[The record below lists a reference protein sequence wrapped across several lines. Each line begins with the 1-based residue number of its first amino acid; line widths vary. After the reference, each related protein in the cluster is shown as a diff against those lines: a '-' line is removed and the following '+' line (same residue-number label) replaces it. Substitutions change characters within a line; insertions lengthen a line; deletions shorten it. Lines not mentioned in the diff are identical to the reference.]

1 MAVVDEKIAKVTL
14 DNRAFTDNAQET
26 IKSLERLKQA
36 FTKVSSGSKDS
47 KNIEKNMSDM
57 TDTISKSVQK
67 SESLLSKLRNIFKKS
82 TSNIDMSGASSS
94 IDKMNTDIANKT
106 ARTSDIISRLKG
118 IFQKADNSE
127 GFPNTVSAIDK
138 LNGKIASFDASPL
151 GNTFQSAA
159 SQVKNSISIM
169 DIALGNFLANGMS
182 KMASFG
188 KQFLSGP
195 MDGYAEY
202 ANKMT
207 SIQTIKSNTEK
218 AFGGDTNRQMLQINR
233 TLSDLNEYADNTI
246 YSFEDMTRNIGTFTA
261 AGVGLEDSATA
272 IKGISNL
279 AAASGSSTMQASTAM
294 YQLSQALSSGKVS
307 LMDWNSVVNAGMGGE
322 LFKNSLYETAD
333 ALGVARDKSKTFRDS
348 LQDGWLTSEVLL
360 ETLKKFSTNESM
372 LDAATKVKTF
382 RELIDTTKEAIGSGW
397 SETWEYVFGGLEEA
411 KGLWSDVAKSI
422 GGYLDDNQGKF
433 FDTTLQMERNLG
445 NFRNAVL
452 KTWKDDGGQ
461 KAFFDSIKNSVE
473 FIMRSLGSIREGFR
487 TAFGDYKTVAA
498 NLVAVTQ
505 SFSKFTESLK
515 NNQLIQIAL
524 KNVGAA
530 VGNTLKTLGMIL
542 GSIFKGISQGN
553 SGMTGL
559 VRTLD
564 SVAQGITSFMKA
576 IQQNQDLMQ
585 GLTNIGRVIGNV
597 FGIVFRLF
605 SIGVKIIGQF
615 FNAFNIGNGA
625 GSGFSSFTEI
635 LVNITDSIIVFLD
648 WLSVTIDKVG
658 VFKAIGTAFSTA
670 FKFIGDAIASVFN
683 MLAGKKT
690 SNPLS
695 GFIDFMVGEF
705 NAFVNKLKEWGTELK
720 TIGSKIG
727 TAITYLFE
735 GLKNGAVKGYEIF
748 KQVFEEL
755 RIGDIIN
762 GMIGLFAL
770 NKWIDMKSKG
780 DGLIT
785 TFVNNVVDGLK
796 STLDWFKKDA
806 ESLVEKAGNILDN
819 FGGSIS
825 AFTNMINVVSL
836 AVIAAGILSIAIAIK
851 MLSELKM
858 EDLSKG
864 IIGIGASMAVL
875 VFAFQKLSALSK
887 GFQAGTSTTMIA
899 FSVALVILVKAM
911 KTASEIDSD
920 KLGTAVQGI
929 VAAALTLVVSMKLLQ
944 ETKGMQGG
952 LMQLIGVALAM
963 KILASALNQLKDFDP
978 ESLMYA
984 TTSMVTLMLTLVS
997 GIKILN
1003 GVKIQMRTLMSLI
1016 AFSLAARILVSSLD
1030 NIASIKPKRLIPAVN
1045 SLMVLMVSLAGVTRI
1060 MENVKI
1066 KMSAMLSLIVFTV
1079 ALKSLVKSVEKI
1091 AAIDP
1096 KRLEPSVYSV
1106 MGLIT
1111 TLALA
1116 TKVISKTKVSL
1127 GALLSIIVF
1136 TKSLESLVKSVE
1148 VLAKIKPDRLIP
1160 AVSTIGAMLTALV
1173 AASYAIQ
1180 GAKPKLGAILSLLA
1194 FSAGVLM
1201 LSKSVKEIADL
1212 DVEHLT
1218 RGMIGVSGLMLAVVG
1233 ASYVI
1238 NNMKFNLGSMIQM
1251 ITITASIKQLVKS
1264 VKQISDMEPASMI
1277 SGMAG
1282 VSMIMLSLASAVRI
1296 VNGSKAGMITAIV
1309 NIFTIQTFTETIMQI
1324 GKTLEKVSKIPWPK
1338 LVSATLAITVV
1349 MSMLVGLMA
1358 MSDRLNGDIGEIAT
1372 LAGVLY
1378 VASISLAKI
1387 AQFEWQSIM
1396 AAAASLVI
1404 TIGSV
1409 ALAMKL
1415 MSGMSF
1421 SGGGQLVM
1429 VSVALLLLSSAIK
1442 SMAGVGIVQAAI
1454 GLGVLAA
1461 NLGLV
1466 LAAGALAQVVA
1477 PGLMLLTASIRS
1489 LGISSLLAAVSF
1501 TITAA
1506 GIAAITFAISQ
1517 LAKTAPPAFKQLV
1530 EGFVA
1535 FITTV
1540 AKNAPVIVDALVE
1553 TIRHAL
1559 RGMSILLPEFVTFA
1573 IDLVTNLLNGLSKSM
1588 PQLIDA
1594 AVKLVVEFSKALV
1607 ENAIILVQTAIEL
1620 MEQLLVGLLQ
1630 SLPNLVGIISTI
1642 AIKLMELLATELEKS
1657 TPKLSEAFT
1666 RVLRQVVEFLKPFI
1680 TEIFG
1685 PLFNTLVETFEPG
1698 LRKIIDLVV
1707 ALAPVLVPVIQVIGE
1722 TVQVVAEGI
1731 VRIIEALAPHI
1742 SPILDSITQMVYA
1755 LTPVLISLFENIA
1768 SSIRALAPVAIALVN
1783 GIVAVVNT
1791 LGSVIKSIIEG
1802 VITVLQILASVI
1814 LGVVNGIVATINAFA
1829 AVITATGN
1837 AISSVFESVG
1847 SVFESVGEA
1856 IKTAFEGVGSLVE
1869 SIGEAI
1875 KTALEGVGQIF
1886 KDIGESIK
1894 DVCTGITEVVEG
1906 IGGSVERV
1914 LNAVA
1919 GIFDSLGNAAEK
1931 AGRGFK
1937 MVGEGVSEIL
1947 QYSLGELVS
1956 NLGAVANVMI
1966 KMADN
1971 SEGIASAGL
1980 SLRQIGQ
1987 GLIAISTSGSMASV
2001 ILTTLSSTLPII
2013 TQHIIQLPLA
2023 LTQATLGFQRLGLG
2037 IQNGIIM
2044 SIPLAM
2050 MGLQQLMMTIQIRGM
2065 MLQQQGVVVGQRFGM
2080 SIGTGI
2086 SASIPTAQANAMML
2100 GQGAQLAASTSLNP
2114 GMSRGIGSQF
2124 GVGISSGISSQSG
2137 AAISSST
2144 ALAQGSVGAVRGG
2157 FTPAQSLGSTF
2168 GSGIRGGI
2176 SSQIGSTNGAS
2187 RSLAQGSVQAVRGGF
2202 SPAGSLG
2209 SQFGGGVASGIRGQ
2223 AGNVY
2228 GAGSSVA
2235 SSGRSGVQSVSWYS
2249 SGSFLSQGLANGINS
2264 MSGYVMSVAANLAQ
2278 RASNAIKRALDI
2290 HSPSRVTYA
2299 FGEYFSEGFI
2309 NGIVSLSGQAVKA
2322 STTLAEKTVDAVSD
2336 TADAIESTFDRTLDF
2351 NPTITPVIDMSDMDK
2366 LNRSYN
2372 SEWRIGT
2379 NVPSNINPNAYRN
2392 QNGVTNSTTN
2402 HTNEYQYDI
2411 NVNVSGAQA
2420 SNPREIAKAVQTEI
2434 KRMNDRA
2441 KVGRGEQPIW

>member
-1 MAVVDEKIAKVTL
+1 
-14 DNRAFTDNAQET
+14 
-26 IKSLERLKQA
+26 
-36 FTKVSSGSKDS
+36 
-47 KNIEKNMSDM
+47 
-57 TDTISKSVQK
+57 
-67 SESLLSKLRNIFKKS
+67 
-82 TSNIDMSGASSS
+82 
-94 IDKMNTDIANKT
+94 
-106 ARTSDIISRLKG
+106 
-118 IFQKADNSE
+118 
-127 GFPNTVSAIDK
+127 
-138 LNGKIASFDASPL
+138 
-151 GNTFQSAA
+151 
-159 SQVKNSISIM
+159 
-169 DIALGNFLANGMS
+169 
-182 KMASFG
+182 
-188 KQFLSGP
+188 
-195 MDGYAEY
+195 
-202 ANKMT
+202 
-207 SIQTIKSNTEK
+207 
-218 AFGGDTNRQMLQINR
+218 
-233 TLSDLNEYADNTI
+233 
-246 YSFEDMTRNIGTFTA
+246 
-261 AGVGLEDSATA
+261 
-272 IKGISNL
+272 
-279 AAASGSSTMQASTAM
+279 
-294 YQLSQALSSGKVS
+294 
-307 LMDWNSVVNAGMGGE
+307 
-322 LFKNSLYETAD
+322 
-333 ALGVARDKSKTFRDS
+333 
-348 LQDGWLTSEVLL
+348 
-360 ETLKKFSTNESM
+360 
-372 LDAATKVKTF
+372 
-382 RELIDTTKEAIGSGW
+382 
-397 SETWEYVFGGLEEA
+397 
-411 KGLWSDVAKSI
+411 
-422 GGYLDDNQGKF
+422 
-433 FDTTLQMERNLG
+433 
-445 NFRNAVL
+445 
-452 KTWKDDGGQ
+452 
-461 KAFFDSIKNSVE
+461 
-473 FIMRSLGSIREGFR
+473 
-487 TAFGDYKTVAA
+487 
-498 NLVAVTQ
+498 
-505 SFSKFTESLK
+505 
-515 NNQLIQIAL
+515 
-524 KNVGAA
+524 
-530 VGNTLKTLGMIL
+530 
-542 GSIFKGISQGN
+542 
-553 SGMTGL
+553 
-559 VRTLD
+559 
-564 SVAQGITSFMKA
+564 
-576 IQQNQDLMQ
+576 
-585 GLTNIGRVIGNV
+585 
-597 FGIVFRLF
+597 
-605 SIGVKIIGQF
+605 
-615 FNAFNIGNGA
+615 
-625 GSGFSSFTEI
+625 
-635 LVNITDSIIVFLD
+635 
-648 WLSVTIDKVG
+648 
-658 VFKAIGTAFSTA
+658 
-670 FKFIGDAIASVFN
+670 
-683 MLAGKKT
+683 
-690 SNPLS
+690 
-695 GFIDFMVGEF
+695 MVGEF

-720 TIGSKIG
+720 TIGSKVG
-727 TAITYLFE
+727 DAMTYLFE
-735 GLKNGAVKGYEIF
+735 GLKNGVVKGYEIF

-755 RIGDIIN
+755 RVGDIIN

-770 NKWIDMKSKG
+770 NKWIDMKSTG
-780 DGLIT
+780 DGFMTKIVKSLT
-785 TFVNNVVDGLK
+785 EGLK
-796 STLDWFKKDA
+796 STLDWFKEDA

-825 AFTNMINVVSL
+825 AFTNMINITSL
-836 AVIAAGILSIAIAIK
+836 AIIAAGILAIAIAIK
-851 MLSELKM
+851 MLSELEM

-875 VFAFQKLSALSK
+875 VFAFKKLSALSK
-887 GFQAGTSTTMIA
+887 GFQAGTATTMIA

-911 KTASEIDSD
+911 KTASEIESD

-929 VAAALTLVVSMKLLQ
+929 VAAALTLVGSMKLLQ
-944 ETKGMQGG
+944 GTKGMQGG

-963 KILASALNQLKDFDP
+963 QILASALRKLKDFDP

-984 TTSMVTLMLTLVS
+984 TTSMVTLMLTLVG
-997 GIKILN
+997 GIKLLN
-1003 GVKIQMRTLMSLI
+1003 GVKIQMRTIMSLI

-1045 SLMVLMVSLAGVTRI
+1045 SLMVLMVALAGTTRI

-1096 KRLEPSVYSV
+1096 KSLEPSVYSV

-1173 AASYAIQ
+1173 AASYAVQ

-1251 ITITASIKQLVKS
+1251 ITLTASIKQLVTS

-1358 MSDRLNGDIGEIAT
+1358 MSDKLNGDIGELAA

-1387 AQFEWQSIM
+1387 AEFEWQSIM
-1396 AAAASLVI
+1396 AASAALVV
-1404 TIGSV
+1404 TLGSV

-1415 MSGMSF
+1415 MSGTSF
-1421 SGGGQLVM
+1421 AGGGQLIM

-1477 PGLMLLTASIRS
+1477 PGLMLLTSSIRS
-1489 LGISSLLAAVSF
+1489 LGLSSLLAAVSF

-1506 GIAAITFAISQ
+1506 GIAAITFAVAQ
-1517 LAKTAPPAFKQLV
+1517 LAATAPSAFKQLV

-1535 FITTV
+1535 FITAI
-1540 AKNAPVIVDALVE
+1540 AKNAPVIVDSLVE

-1594 AVKLVVEFSKALV
+1594 AVKLVIEFAKALV
-1607 ENAIILVQTAIEL
+1607 ENAIILVQTAVEL

-1630 SLPNLVGIISTI
+1630 ALPNLVGIIATI
-1642 AIKLMELLATELEKS
+1642 AIELMELLATELEKS
-1657 TPKLSEAFT
+1657 TPELSEAFS

-1698 LRKIIDLVV
+1698 LRTIIDLIV

-1742 SPILDSITQMVYA
+1742 SPILDSITRMVYA
-1755 LTPVLISLFENIA
+1755 LTPVLISLFENIS
-1768 SSIRALAPVAIALVN
+1768 SSIRALAPVVISLIN

-1791 LGSVIKSIIEG
+1791 FGSVIKSIISG
-1802 VITVLQILASVI
+1802 VVTVIQILATVI

-1869 SIGEAI
+1869 SVGEAI
-1875 KTALEGVGQIF
+1875 KTALEGIGQIF
-1886 KDIGESIK
+1886 EDIGGAIK
-1894 DVCTGITEVVEG
+1894 DVCEGITEVVEG
-1906 IGGSVERV
+1906 IGSSVERV
-1914 LNAVA
+1914 LNAIA
-1919 GIFDSLGNAAEK
+1919 GIFESLGNAAEK

-1956 NLGAVANVMI
+1956 NLGAVADVII
-1966 KMADN
+1966 KMANN
-1971 SEGIASAGL
+1971 SDGISSAGL

-1987 GLIAISTSGSMASV
+1987 GLTAIATSGTMASV
-2001 ILTTLSSTLPII
+2001 ILVNLSTSLPII
-2013 TQHIIQLPLA
+2013 TQNVTPLPAA
-2023 LTQATLGFQRLGLG
+2023 LQQAALGFQTLGLG

-2044 SIPLAM
+2044 SIPLAL
-2050 MGLQQLMMTIQIRGM
+2050 MGLQQLMMSIKATSAS
-2065 MLQQQGVVVGQRFGM
+2065 LQQQGIVVGQGFGT
-2080 SIGTGI
+2080 SIGNGI
-2086 SASIPTAQANAMML
+2086 AAGIPTAQTNTITL
-2100 GQGAQLAASTSLNP
+2100 GNVARIAAITALSPVISI
-2114 GMSRGIGSQF
+2114 GIGSLF
-2124 GVGISSGISSQSG
+2124 GRGISGGISSQSG
-2137 AAISSST
+2137 SAKNASSS
-2144 ALAQGSVGAVRGG
+2144 LAKESVNAVRGG
-2157 FTPAQSLGSTF
+2157 FAPAKLLGSTF
-2168 GSGIRGGI
+2168 GLGIRGGI
-2176 SSQIGSTNGAS
+2176 SSQIGSTNGTS
-2187 RSLAQGSVQAVRGGF
+2187 ISLAQVAVQAVRGGF
-2202 SPAGSLG
+2202 APAQSLG
-2209 SQFGGGVASGIRGQ
+2209 NQFGSGVASGIRGQ
-2223 AGNVY
+2223 HSNVY
-2228 GAGSSVA
+2228 SAGTSIA
-2235 SSGRSGVQSVSWYS
+2235 NAGRSGAQSVSWYS
-2249 SGSFLSQGLANGINS
+2249 SGAYLGQGLANGISS
-2264 MSGYVMSVAANLAQ
+2264 MSYHVMSVAANLAQ

-2290 HSPSRVTYA
+2290 NSPSRVTYA

-2309 NGIVSLSGQAVKA
+2309 NGIVSLVGQAVKT

-2351 NPTITPVIDMSDMDK
+2351 NPTITPVVDMSNMDK
-2366 LNRSYN
+2366 LNRAYN

-2411 NVNVSGAQA
+2411 NVNVSGSQA

>member
-1 MAVVDEKIAKVTL
+1 MAIVDEKIAKVTL
-14 DNRAFTDNAQET
+14 DNRAFTDNATET

-47 KNIEKNMSDM
+47 KNIEKNMTDM
-57 TDTISKSVQK
+57 TDTISKSVHK

-127 GFPNTVSAIDK
+127 GFPNTVSAIDR
-138 LNGKIASFDASPL
+138 LNGKISSFDASPL
-151 GNTFQSAA
+151 GSTFQSAA
-159 SQVKNSISIM
+159 NQVKNSISIM
-169 DIALGNFLANGMS
+169 DIALGNFLATGMS

-218 AFGGDTNRQMLQINR
+218 AFGGDTNRQMLQISR

-279 AAASGSSTMQASTAM
+279 AAASGSSTTQASTAM

-322 LFKNSLYETAD
+322 LFKNALYDTAD

-348 LQDGWLTSEVLL
+348 LQDGWITSEVLL

-372 LDAATKVKTF
+372 LDAATNVKTF
-382 RELIDTTKEAIGSGW
+382 KELIDTTKETIGSGW
-397 SETWEYVFGGLEEA
+397 SETWEYMFGGLEEA

-473 FIMRSLGSIREGFR
+473 FIMKSMGSVREGFR
-487 TAFGDYKTVAA
+487 SVFGDYKTVAA
-498 NLVAVTQ
+498 NLVAVTK
-505 SFSKFTESLK
+505 SFANFTESLK
-515 NNQLIQIAL
+515 NNQIIQESL
-524 KNVGAA
+524 KSIGTA
-530 VGNTLKTLGMIL
+530 VGNTFKTLGMIL
-542 GSIFKGISQGN
+542 GSLFKGISQGN
-553 SGMTGL
+553 SEMNGL
-559 VRTLD
+559 VKTIT
-564 SVAQGITSFMKA
+564 SVAQGITLFMTA
-576 IQQNQDLMQ
+576 IQQNQNIMQ

-597 FGIVFRLF
+597 FGIVFRLLG
-605 SIGVKIIGQF
+605 IGVKIIGQF
-615 FNAFNIGNGA
+615 FNAFNIGSGA
-625 GSGFSSFTEI
+625 GSGLVSFTEV
-635 LVNITDSIIVFLD
+635 LVNITDGIISFLD
-648 WLSVTIDKVG
+648 WLSQAIDKIG
-658 VFKAIGTAFSTA
+658 LFKAIGTVFSTA

-720 TIGSKIG
+720 TIGSKVG
-727 TAITYLFE
+727 DAIAGVFE
-735 GLKNGAVKGYEIF
+735 GIKNGAVKGYEIF

-770 NKWIDMKSKG
+770 NKWIDMKSTG
-780 DGLIT
+780 EGFIT
-785 TFVNNVVDGLK
+785 TFINKLTDGLK
-796 STLDWFKKDA
+796 SSLDWFKKDA

-825 AFTNMINVVSL
+825 AFTNMINIVSL

-851 MLSELKM
+851 MLSELEM

-864 IIGIGASMAVL
+864 IIGIGSSMVVL

-887 GFQAGTSTTMIA
+887 GFQAGTATTMIA

-911 KTASEIDSD
+911 KTASEIDSN

-944 ETKGMQGG
+944 GTKGMQGG

-963 KILASALNQLKDFDP
+963 RILASALHKLKDFEP
-978 ESLMYA
+978 ESLINA
-984 TTSMVTLMLTLVS
+984 TTSMVTLMLTLVT
-997 GIKILN
+997 GIKLLD

-1016 AFSLAARILVSSLD
+1016 AFSIAARILVSSLD
-1030 NIASIKPKRLIPAVN
+1030 NIANINPKRLIPSIN
-1045 SLMVLMVSLAGVTRI
+1045 SLVVIMVSLAGVTKI
-1060 MENVKI
+1060 MDNVKI
-1066 KMSAMLSLIVFTV
+1066 KMSAILSLIVFTL
-1079 ALKSLVKSVEKI
+1079 ALKSIVKNVEKL

-1106 MGLIT
+1106 IGLIS
-1111 TLALA
+1111 TLSVA
-1116 TKVISKTKVSL
+1116 TKLISKVKVSL
-1127 GALLSIIVF
+1127 GAL
-1136 TKSLESLVKSVE
+1136 
-1148 VLAKIKPDRLIP
+1148 
-1160 AVSTIGAMLTALV
+1160 
-1173 AASYAIQ
+1173 
-1180 GAKPKLGAILSLLA
+1180 LSLLA

-1218 RGMIGVSGLMLAVVG
+1218 RGMIGVSGLMVAVVG

-1251 ITITASIKQLVKS
+1251 VTLTASIKQLVES
-1264 VKQISDMEPASMI
+1264 VKQISDMEPASMR

-1296 VNGSKAGMITAIV
+1296 VNGSKAGMLTAII
-1309 NIFTIQTFTETIMQI
+1309 NIFTIQTFTETIVQI

-1338 LVSATLAITVV
+1338 LISATLAISVV

-1358 MSDRLNGDIGEIAT
+1358 MSDRLNGDIGELAT

-1396 AAAASLVI
+1396 AATAALVI

-1409 ALAMKL
+1409 ALAMKI
-1415 MSGMSF
+1415 MSGTSF
-1421 SGGGQLVM
+1421 SSGGQLIM
-1429 VSVALLLLSSAIK
+1429 VSVALLLLSGAIK
-1442 SMAGVGIVQAAI
+1442 YMAGIGIVQAAI

-1466 LAAGALAQVVA
+1466 LAAGALAQLVA

-1489 LGISSLLAAVSF
+1489 LGISSLLAAASF

-1506 GIAAITFAISQ
+1506 GIAAITFAVAQ
-1517 LAKTAPPAFKQLV
+1517 LAKTAPSAFKQLV
-1530 EGFVA
+1530 EGFVV
-1535 FITTV
+1535 FITTI
-1540 AKNAPVIVDALVE
+1540 AKNAPVIVDSLVE

-1559 RGMSILLPEFVTFA
+1559 RGMSELLPEFVTFA
-1573 IDLVTNLLNGLSKSM
+1573 IDLVTNLLNGLSNSM

-1594 AVKLVVEFSKALV
+1594 AVKLIIEFSKALV
-1607 ENAIILVQTAIEL
+1607 ENAVILVQTAVEL
-1620 MEQLLVGLLQ
+1620 LEQLLVGLLQ
-1630 SLPNLVGIISTI
+1630 ALPNLVGTISNI
-1642 AIKLMELLATELEKS
+1642 AITLMELLATELEKS

-1680 TEIFG
+1680 TEILG
-1685 PLFNTLVETFEPG
+1685 PLFNTLVDAFEPG

-1707 ALAPVLVPVIQVIGE
+1707 ALAPVLVPVIQAISE
-1722 TVQVVAEGI
+1722 TIQVVAEGI
-1731 VRIIEALAPHI
+1731 VRIVEALAPHI

-1755 LTPVLISLFENIA
+1755 LTPVLISLFENIS
-1768 SSIRALAPVAIALVN
+1768 SSIRTLAPVVISLIN

-1791 LGSVIKSIIEG
+1791 FGSVIKSIIAG
-1802 VITVLQILASVI
+1802 VTTIIQILASVI
-1814 LGVVNGIVATINAFA
+1814 LGVVNGIVASINAFA
-1829 AVITATGN
+1829 AVITAAGE

-1856 IKTAFEGVGSLVE
+1856 IKTAFEGVGSLIE

-1875 KTALEGVGQIF
+1875 KTALEGIGQIF
-1886 KDIGESIK
+1886 EDIGGAIK
-1894 DVCTGITEVVEG
+1894 DVCEGITEVVEG
-1906 IGGSVERV
+1906 IGGSIERV

-1919 GIFDSLGNAAEK
+1919 GIFESLGNAAEK
-1931 AGRGFK
+1931 AGSGFK
-1937 MVGEGVSEIL
+1937 MVGQGVTEIL
-1947 QYSLGELVS
+1947 QYSLTELVT
-1956 NLGAVANVMI
+1956 NLGAVADVII
-1966 KMADN
+1966 KIANN
-1971 SEGIASAGL
+1971 SDGISSAGL
-1980 SLRQIGQ
+1980 ALKQIGQ
-1987 GLIAISTSGSMASV
+1987 GLTAITMSGSMASA
-2001 ILTTLSSTLPII
+2001 ILVNLSTTLPII
-2013 TQHIIQLPLA
+2013 TQHVTPLPAA
-2023 LTQATLGFQRLGLG
+2023 LQQAALGFQMFGLG

-2050 MGLQQLMMTIQIRGM
+2050 MGLQQLMISIQTQGAV
-2065 MLQQQGVVVGQRFGM
+2065 LQQQGIVVGQRFGM
-2080 SIGTGI
+2080 SIGNGI
-2086 SASIPTAQANAMML
+2086 SAGIPAAQTNTIML
-2100 GQGAQLAASTSLNP
+2100 GNVTRRAAMTALSPVIS
-2114 GMSRGIGSQF
+2114 SGIGSLF
-2124 GVGISSGISSQSG
+2124 GRGISSGIASQSG
-2137 AAISSST
+2137 SASNSSS
-2144 ALAQGSVGAVRGG
+2144 ALAKGSVNAVRGG
-2157 FTPAQSLGSTF
+2157 FAPAQLLGSTFASGIREGISALIGSTNGVSRNLAQGAVQSVRGGFAPAQSLG
-2168 GSGIRGGI
+2168 
-2176 SSQIGSTNGAS
+2176 N
-2187 RSLAQGSVQAVRGGF
+2187 
-2202 SPAGSLG
+2202 
-2209 SQFGGGVASGIRGQ
+2209 QFGDSIASGIRGQ
-2223 AGNVY
+2223 NGNVY
-2228 GAGSSVA
+2228 SAGASIANSGRAGS
-2235 SSGRSGVQSVSWYS
+2235 QSVSWYS
-2249 SGSFLSQGLANGINS
+2249 SGSYLGQGLANGISS
-2264 MSGYVMSVAANLAQ
+2264 MSGYVMSVASNLAH
-2278 RASNAIKRALDI
+2278 RASSAIRRALDI

-2309 NGIVSLSGQAVKA
+2309 DGISSLVGQAVKT
-2322 STTLAEKTVDAVSD
+2322 STTLAEKT
-2336 TADAIESTFDRTLDF
+2336 ADAISNTADSIESNFDRTLDF
-2351 NPTITPVIDMSDMDK
+2351 NPTITPVVDMSNMDK

-2379 NVPSNINPNAYRN
+2379 NIPNNINPNAYRN

-2402 HTNEYQYDI
+2402 HTSEYQYDI
-2411 NVNVSGAQA
+2411 NVNVSGSQA

>member
-1 MAVVDEKIAKVTL
+1 MAIVDEKIAKVTL
-14 DNRAFTDNAQET
+14 DNRAFTDNATET

-47 KNIEKNMSDM
+47 KNIEKNMTDM
-57 TDTISKSVQK
+57 TDTISKSVHK
-67 SESLLSKLRNIFKKS
+67 SESLLSNLRNIFKKS

-127 GFPNTVSAIDK
+127 GFPNTVSAIDR
-138 LNGKIASFDASPL
+138 LNGKISSFDASPL
-151 GNTFQSAA
+151 GSTFQSAA
-159 SQVKNSISIM
+159 NQVKNSISIM
-169 DIALGNFLANGMS
+169 DIALGNFLATGMS

-218 AFGGDTNRQMLQINR
+218 AFGGDTNRQMLQISR

-322 LFKNSLYETAD
+322 LFKNALYDTAD

-348 LQDGWLTSEVLL
+348 LQDGWITSEVLL

-382 RELIDTTKEAIGSGW
+382 KELIDTTKEAIGSGW
-397 SETWEYVFGGLEEA
+397 SETWEYMFGGLEEA

-473 FIMRSLGSIREGFR
+473 FIMKSMGSVREGFR
-487 TAFGDYKTVAA
+487 SVFGDYKTVAA
-498 NLVAVTQ
+498 NLVAVTK
-505 SFSKFTESLK
+505 SFAKFTESLK
-515 NNQLIQIAL
+515 NNQIIQESL
-524 KNVGAA
+524 KSIGTA
-530 VGNTLKTLGMIL
+530 VGNTFKTLGMIL
-542 GSIFKGISQGN
+542 GSLFKGISQGN
-553 SGMTGL
+553 SEMNGL
-559 VRTLD
+559 VKTIT
-564 SVAQGITSFMKA
+564 SVAQGITLFMTA
-576 IQQNQDLMQ
+576 IQQNQNIMQ

-597 FGIVFRLF
+597 FGIVFRLLG
-605 SIGVKIIGQF
+605 IGVKIIGQF
-615 FNAFNIGNGA
+615 FNAFNIGSGA
-625 GSGFSSFTEI
+625 GSGFVSFTEV
-635 LVNITDSIIVFLD
+635 LVNITDGIISFLD
-648 WLSVTIDKVG
+648 WLSQAIDKIG
-658 VFKAIGTAFSTA
+658 LFKAIGTAFSTA
-670 FKFIGDAIASVFN
+670 FKFICDAIASVFN

-720 TIGSKIG
+720 TIGSKVG
-727 TAITYLFE
+727 DAIAGVFE
-735 GLKNGAVKGYEIF
+735 GIKNGAVKGYEIF

-780 DGLIT
+780 EGFITIFINKLI
-785 TFVNNVVDGLK
+785 DGLK
-796 STLDWFKKDA
+796 SSLDWFKKDA

-825 AFTNMINVVSL
+825 AFTNMINIVSL

-851 MLSELKM
+851 MLSELEM

-864 IIGIGASMAVL
+864 IIGIGSSMVVL

-887 GFQAGTSTTMIA
+887 GFQAGTATTMIA

-911 KTASEIDSD
+911 KTASEIDSN

-944 ETKGMQGG
+944 GTKGMQGG

-963 KILASALNQLKDFDP
+963 RILASALHKLKDFEP
-978 ESLMYA
+978 ESLINA
-984 TTSMVTLMLTLVS
+984 TTSMVTLMLTLVT
-997 GIKILN
+997 GIKLLD

-1016 AFSLAARILVSSLD
+1016 AFSIAARILVSSLD
-1030 NIASIKPKRLIPAVN
+1030 NIANINPKRLIPSIN
-1045 SLMVLMVSLAGVTRI
+1045 SLVVIMVSLAGVTKI
-1060 MENVKI
+1060 MDNVKI
-1066 KMSAMLSLIVFTV
+1066 KMSAILSLIVFTL
-1079 ALKSLVKSVEKI
+1079 ALKSIVKNVEKL

-1106 MGLIT
+1106 IGLIS
-1111 TLALA
+1111 TLSVA
-1116 TKVISKTKVSL
+1116 TKLISKVKVSL
-1127 GALLSIIVF
+1127 GALLSIIAF

-1148 VLAKIKPDRLIP
+1148 VLAKIKPERLIP
-1160 AVSTIGAMLTALV
+1160 SVSVIGAMLTALV
-1173 AASYAIQ
+1173 AASYAVQ

-1218 RGMIGVSGLMLAVVG
+1218 RGMIGVSGLMVAVVG

-1251 ITITASIKQLVKS
+1251 VTLTASIKQLVES
-1264 VKQISDMEPASMI
+1264 VKQISDMEPASML

-1282 VSMIMLSLASAVRI
+1282 VSMIMLSLASAVHI
-1296 VNGSKAGMITAIV
+1296 VNGSKAGMLTAII

-1338 LVSATLAITVV
+1338 LISATLAISVV

-1358 MSDRLNGDIGEIAT
+1358 MSDRLNGDIGELAT

-1396 AAAASLVI
+1396 AATAALVI

-1409 ALAMKL
+1409 ALAMKI
-1415 MSGMSF
+1415 MSGTSF
-1421 SGGGQLVM
+1421 SSGGQLIM

-1442 SMAGVGIVQAAI
+1442 SMAGIGIVQAAI

-1466 LAAGALAQVVA
+1466 LAAGALAQLVA

-1489 LGISSLLAAVSF
+1489 LGLSSLLAAASF

-1506 GIAAITFAISQ
+1506 GIAAITFAVAQ
-1517 LAKTAPPAFKQLV
+1517 LAKTAPSAFKQLV
-1530 EGFVA
+1530 EGFVV
-1535 FITTV
+1535 FITTI
-1540 AKNAPVIVDALVE
+1540 AKNAPVIVDSLVE

-1559 RGMSILLPEFVTFA
+1559 RGMSKLLPEFVTFA

-1594 AVKLVVEFSKALV
+1594 AVKLIIEFSKALV
-1607 ENAIILVQTAIEL
+1607 ENAVILVQTAVEL
-1620 MEQLLVGLLQ
+1620 LEQLLVGLLQ
-1630 SLPNLVGIISTI
+1630 ALPNLVGTISNI
-1642 AIKLMELLATELEKS
+1642 AINLMELLATELEKS

-1685 PLFNTLVETFEPG
+1685 PLFNTLVDAFEPG

-1707 ALAPVLVPVIQVIGE
+1707 ALAPVLVPVIQAISE
-1722 TVQVVAEGI
+1722 TIQVVAEGI
-1731 VRIIEALAPHI
+1731 VRIVEALAPHI

-1755 LTPVLISLFENIA
+1755 LTPVLISLFENIS
-1768 SSIRALAPVAIALVN
+1768 SSIRTLAPVVISLIN
-1783 GIVAVVNT
+1783 SIVAVVNT
-1791 LGSVIKSIIEG
+1791 FGSVIKSIIAG
-1802 VITVLQILASVI
+1802 VTTIIQILASVI
-1814 LGVVNGIVATINAFA
+1814 LGVVNGIVASINAFA
-1829 AVITATGN
+1829 AVITAAGE

-1847 SVFESVGEA
+1847 YVFESVGEA
-1856 IKTAFEGVGSLVE
+1856 IKTAFEGVGSLIE

-1875 KTALEGVGQIF
+1875 KTALEGIGQIF
-1886 KDIGESIK
+1886 EDIGGAIK
-1894 DVCTGITEVVEG
+1894 DVCEGITEVVEG
-1906 IGGSVERV
+1906 IGGSIERV

-1919 GIFDSLGNAAEK
+1919 GIFESLGNAAEK

-1937 MVGEGVSEIL
+1937 MVGQGVTEIL
-1947 QYSLGELVS
+1947 QYSLTELVT
-1956 NLGAVANVMI
+1956 NLGAVADVII
-1966 KMADN
+1966 KIANN
-1971 SEGIASAGL
+1971 SDGISSAGL
-1980 SLRQIGQ
+1980 ALKQIGQ
-1987 GLIAISTSGSMASV
+1987 GLTAITMSGSMAYA
-2001 ILTTLSSTLPII
+2001 ILVNLSTTLPII
-2013 TQHIIQLPLA
+2013 TQHVTPLPAA
-2023 LTQATLGFQRLGLG
+2023 LQQAALGFQMFGLG

-2050 MGLQQLMMTIQIRGM
+2050 MGLQQLMISIQTQGAV
-2065 MLQQQGVVVGQRFGM
+2065 LQQQGIVVGQMFGM
-2080 SIGTGI
+2080 SIGNGI
-2086 SASIPTAQANAMML
+2086 SAGIPAAQTNTIML
-2100 GQGAQLAASTSLNP
+2100 GNVARSAAMTALSPVIS
-2114 GMSRGIGSQF
+2114 SGIGSLF
-2124 GVGISSGISSQSG
+2124 GRGISSGIASQSG
-2137 AAISSST
+2137 SASNSSS
-2144 ALAQGSVGAVRGG
+2144 ALAQGSVNAVRGG
-2157 FTPAQSLGSTF
+2157 FDPAQSLGSTF
-2168 GSGIRGGI
+2168 ASGIRGGI
-2176 SSQIGSTNGAS
+2176 SALIGSTNGVS
-2187 RSLAQGSVQAVRGGF
+2187 RNLAQGAVQSVRGGF
-2202 SPAGSLG
+2202 APAQSLG
-2209 SQFGGGVASGIRGQ
+2209 NQFGDSIASGIRGQ
-2223 AGNVY
+2223 NGNAYSAGASIANS
-2228 GAGSSVA
+2228 GRAGS
-2235 SSGRSGVQSVSWYS
+2235 QSVSWYS
-2249 SGSFLSQGLANGINS
+2249 SGAYLGQGLANGISS
-2264 MSGYVMSVAANLAQ
+2264 MSGYVMSVASSLAQ
-2278 RASNAIKRALDI
+2278 RASSAIRKSLDI

-2309 NGIVSLSGQAVKA
+2309 NGISSLVGQAVKT
-2322 STTLAEKTVDAVSD
+2322 STTLAEKTVDAISN
-2336 TADAIESTFDRTLDF
+2336 TADSIESNFDRTLDF
-2351 NPTITPVIDMSDMDK
+2351 NPTITPVVDMSNMDK

-2372 SEWRIGT
+2372 SEWQIGT
-2379 NVPSNINPNAYRN
+2379 NIPNNINPNAYRN

-2402 HTNEYQYDI
+2402 HTSEYQYDI
-2411 NVNVSGAQA
+2411 NVNVSGSQA

-2441 KVGRGEQPIW
+2441 KVGRGEQTIW

>member
-14 DNRAFTDNAQET
+14 DNRAFTDNATET
-26 IKSLERLKQA
+26 IRSLERLKQA

-47 KNIEKNMSDM
+47 KNIEKNMTDM
-57 TDTISKSVQK
+57 TDTISKSVHK

-127 GFPNTVSAIDK
+127 GFPNTVSAIDR

-151 GNTFQSAA
+151 GSTFQSAA

-322 LFKNSLYETAD
+322 LFKNALYDTAD

-348 LQDGWLTSEVLL
+348 LQDGWITSEVLL

-382 RELIDTTKEAIGSGW
+382 KELIDTTKEAIGSGW
-397 SETWEYVFGGLEEA
+397 SETWEYMFGGLEEA

-473 FIMRSLGSIREGFR
+473 FIMKSMGSVREGFR
-487 TAFGDYKTVAA
+487 SVFGDYKTVAA
-498 NLVAVTQ
+498 NLVAVTK
-505 SFSKFTESLK
+505 SFSNFTESLK
-515 NNQLIQIAL
+515 NNQIIQESL
-524 KNVGAA
+524 KSIGTA
-530 VGNTLKTLGMIL
+530 VGNTFKTLGMIL
-542 GSIFKGISQGN
+542 GSLFKGISQGN
-553 SGMTGL
+553 SEMTGL
-559 VRTLD
+559 VKTIT
-564 SVAQGITSFMKA
+564 SVTQGITLFMTA
-576 IQQNQDLMQ
+576 IQQNQNIMQ

-597 FGIVFRLF
+597 FGIVFRLLG
-605 SIGVKIIGQF
+605 IGVKIIGQF
-615 FNAFNIGNGA
+615 FNAFNIGSGA
-625 GSGFSSFTEI
+625 GSGFVSFTEV
-635 LVNITDSIIVFLD
+635 LVNITDGIIKFLD
-648 WLSVTIDKVG
+648 WLSQAIDKVG
-658 VFKAIGTAFSTA
+658 VFKAVGTAFSTA

-683 MLAGKKT
+683 MLVGKET

-695 GFIDFMVGEF
+695 GFIDFMAGEF

-720 TIGSKIG
+720 TIGSKVG
-727 TAITYLFE
+727 DAIAGLFE
-735 GLKNGAVKGYEIF
+735 GIKNGAVKGYEIF

-780 DGLIT
+780 EGFIT
-785 TFVNNVVDGLK
+785 TFINKLTDGLK

-806 ESLVEKAGNILDN
+806 ESLVEKAGTILDN
-819 FGGSIS
+819 FGGSIN
-825 AFTNMINVVSL
+825 AFTNMINIVSL

-851 MLSELKM
+851 MLSELEM

-864 IIGIGASMAVL
+864 IIGIGSSMVVL

-887 GFQAGTSTTMIA
+887 GFQAGTATTMIA

-911 KTASEIDSD
+911 KSASEIDSN

-944 ETKGMQGG
+944 GTKGMQGG

-963 KILASALNQLKDFDP
+963 RILASALNKLKDFEP
-978 ESLMYA
+978 ESLINA
-984 TTSMVTLMLTLVS
+984 TKSMVTLMLTLVA
-997 GIKILN
+997 GIKLLD

-1030 NIASIKPKRLIPAVN
+1030 NIANINPKRLIPAIN
-1045 SLMVLMVSLAGVTRI
+1045 SLVVIMVSLAGVTKI
-1060 MENVKI
+1060 MDNVKI
-1066 KMSAMLSLIVFTV
+1066 KMSAMLSLIVFTLS
-1079 ALKSLVKSVEKI
+1079 LKSLVKNVEKL

-1106 MGLIT
+1106 IGLIS
-1111 TLALA
+1111 TLSVA
-1116 TKVISKTKVSL
+1116 TKLISKVKVSL

-1148 VLAKIKPDRLIP
+1148 VLAKIKPERLIP
-1160 AVSTIGAMLTALV
+1160 SVSVIGAMLTALV
-1173 AASYAIQ
+1173 AASYAVQ
-1180 GAKPKLGAILSLLA
+1180 GAEPKLGAILSLLA

-1218 RGMIGVSGLMLAVVG
+1218 RGMIGVSGLMVAVVG

-1251 ITITASIKQLVKS
+1251 VTLTASIKQLVES
-1264 VKQISDMEPASMI
+1264 VKQISDMEPASML

-1282 VSMIMLSLASAVRI
+1282 VSMIMLSLASAVSI
-1296 VNGSKAGMITAIV
+1296 VNGSKAGMLTAII

-1338 LVSATLAITVV
+1338 LISATLAISVV

-1358 MSDRLNGDIGEIAT
+1358 MSDRLNGDIGELAT

-1396 AAAASLVI
+1396 AASAALVI
-1404 TIGSV
+1404 TLGSV
-1409 ALAMKL
+1409 ALAMKI
-1415 MSGMSF
+1415 MSGTSF
-1421 SGGGQLVM
+1421 SGGGQLMM

-1442 SMAGVGIVQAAI
+1442 SMAGIGIVQAAI

-1466 LAAGALAQVVA
+1466 LAAGALAQLVA

-1489 LGISSLLAAVSF
+1489 LGLSSLLAAVSF

-1506 GIAAITFAISQ
+1506 GIAAVTFAIAQ
-1517 LAKTAPPAFKQLV
+1517 LAKTAPSAFKQLV
-1530 EGFVA
+1530 EGFVV
-1535 FITTV
+1535 FITTI
-1540 AKNAPVIVDALVE
+1540 AKNAPVIVDSLVE

-1559 RGMSILLPEFVTFA
+1559 RGMSKLLPEFVTFA
-1573 IDLVTNLLNGLSKSM
+1573 IDLVTNLLNGLSKSI
-1588 PQLIDA
+1588 PQLISA
-1594 AVKLVVEFSKALV
+1594 AVKLVIEFSKALV
-1607 ENAIILVQTAIEL
+1607 ENAVILVQTAVEL
-1620 MEQLLVGLLQ
+1620 LEQLLVGLLQ
-1630 SLPNLVGIISTI
+1630 ALPNLVSVISNI
-1642 AIKLMELLATELEKS
+1642 AITLLELLATELEKS

-1685 PLFNTLVETFEPG
+1685 PLFNTLVDTFEPG

-1707 ALAPVLVPVIQVIGE
+1707 ALAPVLVPVIQAISE
-1722 TVQVVAEGI
+1722 TIQVVAEGI
-1731 VRIIEALAPHI
+1731 VRIVEALAPHI

-1755 LTPVLISLFENIA
+1755 LTPVLISLFDNIA
-1768 SSIRALAPVAIALVN
+1768 SSIRTLAPVVISLIN
-1783 GIVAVVNT
+1783 GIVAVVT
-1791 LGSVIKSIIEG
+1791 IFGSVIKSIIAG
-1802 VITVLQILASVI
+1802 VTTIIQVLASVI
-1814 LGVVNGIVATINAFA
+1814 LGVVNGIVASINGFA
-1829 AVITATGN
+1829 AVITAAGE
-1837 AISSVFESVG
+1837 AIS

-1856 IKTAFEGVGSLVE
+1856 IKTAFEGVGSLIE

-1875 KTALEGVGQIF
+1875 KTALEGIGQIF
-1886 KDIGESIK
+1886 EDIGGAIK
-1894 DVCTGITEVVEG
+1894 DVCEGITDVVEG
-1906 IGGSVERV
+1906 IGGSIERV

-1919 GIFDSLGNAAEK
+1919 GIFESLGNAAEK

-1937 MVGEGVSEIL
+1937 MVGQGITEIL
-1947 QYSLGELVS
+1947 QYSLTELVT
-1956 NLGAVANVMI
+1956 NLGAVADAII
-1966 KMADN
+1966 KMANN
-1971 SEGIASAGL
+1971 SDGISSAGL
-1980 SLRQIGQ
+1980 ALKQIGQ
-1987 GLIAISTSGSMASV
+1987 GLTAVTMSGSMASA
-2001 ILTTLSSTLPII
+2001 ILVNLSTTLPTI
-2013 TQHIIQLPLA
+2013 TQHVTPLPAA
-2023 LTQATLGFQRLGLG
+2023 LQQAALGFQMFGLG

-2050 MGLQQLMMTIQIRGM
+2050 MGLQQLMMSIQTQGAV
-2065 MLQQQGVVVGQRFGM
+2065 LQQQGIVVGQRFGT
-2080 SIGTGI
+2080 SIGNGI
-2086 SASIPTAQANAMML
+2086 SAGIPAAQTNTITLGNVARSSAMMAL
-2100 GQGAQLAASTSLNP
+2100 SPVISN
-2114 GMSRGIGSQF
+2114 GIGSLF
-2124 GVGISSGISSQSG
+2124 GRGISSGISSQSG
-2137 AAISSST
+2137 AARASST

-2176 SSQIGSTNGAS
+2176 SSQIGSTTGAS
-2187 RSLAQGSVQAVRGGF
+2187 RSLAQGAVQSVRGGF
-2202 SPAGSLG
+2202 APAQSLG
-2209 SQFGGGVASGIRGQ
+2209 SQFGNGIASGIRGQ
-2223 AGNVY
+2223 NGNVY
-2228 GAGSSVA
+2228 SAGASIA
-2235 SSGRSGVQSVSWYS
+2235 NAGRSGVQSVSWYS
-2249 SGSFLSQGLANGINS
+2249 SGSYLGQGLANGINS

-2278 RASNAIKRALDI
+2278 RAASAIKRSLDI

-2309 NGIVSLSGQAVKA
+2309 NGISSLVGQAVKT
-2322 STTLAEKTVDAVSD
+2322 STTLAEKTADAISD
-2336 TADAIESTFDRTLDF
+2336 TADSIESNFDRTLDF
-2351 NPTITPVIDMSDMDK
+2351 NPTITPVVDMSNMDK

-2372 SEWRIGT
+2372 SEWQIGT
-2379 NVPSNINPNAYRN
+2379 NIPNNINPNAYRN
-2392 QNGVTNSTTN
+2392 QNGITNSTTN
-2402 HTNEYQYDI
+2402 NTSEYQYDI
-2411 NVNVSGAQA
+2411 NVNVSGSQA
-2420 SNPREIAKAVQTEI
+2420 ANPREIAKAVQTEI